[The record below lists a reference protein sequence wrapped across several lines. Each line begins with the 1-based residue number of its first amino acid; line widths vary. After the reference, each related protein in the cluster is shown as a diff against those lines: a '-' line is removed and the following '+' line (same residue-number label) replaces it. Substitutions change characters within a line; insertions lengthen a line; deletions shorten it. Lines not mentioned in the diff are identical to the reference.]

1 MAFTAFSRDSNSL
14 EGKTGSDSAAS
25 KAASSVPLG
34 GINRS
39 ITAENDIVP
48 AGFPR
53 SQPCISLF

>member
-1 MAFTAFSRDSNSL
+1 MAFTMFSRDSNSL

-39 ITAENDIVP
+39 ITAENVSSRP
-48 AGFPR
+48 VFHEASR
-53 SQPCISLF
+53 V